1 MNKVTF
7 HKIKKNAFLDMIKD
21 SGDNFGSDPYSFVAV
36 SLSLWELGKGLHIR
50 NKHVIMCTPQMLIL
64 LLLCSQV

>member
-36 SLSLWELGKGLHIR
+36 SLSL
-50 NKHVIMCTPQMLIL
+50 
-64 LLLCSQV
+64 